1 MVPHLSFSFSFTF
14 FSNLT
19 FFLFC
24 CSVVALGGVWCWSS
38 MNLHTAFP
46 FTVHH
51 VLVLSVQSQ
60 EESNLIGSTQPAGS
74 TGFLQFGCPVSWG
87 QGSRPKLL
95 DQLFRIGLWGATF
108 KSEFQLGGYARSIP
122 LDMLISVTHFSGLVI
137 NNSDSSHSVMSDSLQ
152 SQGL

>member
-1 MVPHLSFSFSFTF
+1 M
-14 FSNLT
+14 NQ
-19 FFLFC
+19 
-24 CSVVALGGVWCWSS
+24 S
-38 MNLHTAFP
+38 MTFP

-95 DQLFRIGLWGATF
+95 DQLFRRGLWGATF

-122 LDMLISVTHFSGLVI
+122 LDTLSSVTHSSGLVI
-137 NNSDSSHSVMSDSLQ
+137 NNNGGSHSVMSDSLQ
-152 SQGL
+152 SRGL